1 MMRTAKRAT
10 LCVAIAAMIL
20 LPVQNIA
27 AQSSDTSSS
36 VKHLLDKASVFFS
49 VTAAQCTSQACK
61 DDAQQAT
68 VLVQNAEQDYTTG
81 ALTGANLKDFM
92 ENLKTA
98 TKQLH
103 DDILNSMTPAENKQ
117 YQNCKSCQEQEK
129 KMSLR
134 LKKEKARVVS
144 AVYHPGQGHIVLAQY
159 NQCQECEQVAQ
170 ELDAIC
176 LLYYITCP
184 PCAEACEATVLYE
197 EIQCLEQQQCE

>member
-1 MMRTAKRAT
+1 MMPTAKRTT
-10 LCVAIAAMIL
+10 LCFAIAAMIL

-27 AQSSDTSSS
+27 AQSSTTSSPI
-36 VKHLLDKASVFFS
+36 KHLLDKTSVFFS
-49 VTAAQCTSQACK
+49 VTAAQCRSQACK

-68 VLVQNAEQDYTTG
+68 TLVQNAEQDYTNG
-81 ALTGANLKDFM
+81 ALTGANLKDFL

-103 DDILNSMTPAENKQ
+103 DDVLNDMTPAESKQ

-170 ELDAIC
+170 ELEAIC
-176 LLYYITCP
+176 LLYEITCP
-184 PCAEACEATVLYE
+184 PCATVCEATVIAE
-197 EIQCLEQQQCE
+197 EIACFEENQCL